1 MTDLIYETQHS
12 FYQYIE
18 RVAAGTQMIADYL
31 REDKV
36 GEAMQLITQFSEGV
50 VWLTKVIA
58 LMQQHQYDIR
68 INPNQI
74 NEFLLEIND
83 GLERQDYIIVADMFE
98 YEIKPFLK
106 RQRKNDFIRRKR
118 KIDCSRPQSCC
129 NQ

>member
-98 YEIKPFLK
+98 YEIKPFFEEAAK
-106 RQRKNDFIRRKR
+106 ERFYQKEEEN
-118 KIDCSRPQSCC
+118 
-129 NQ
+129 